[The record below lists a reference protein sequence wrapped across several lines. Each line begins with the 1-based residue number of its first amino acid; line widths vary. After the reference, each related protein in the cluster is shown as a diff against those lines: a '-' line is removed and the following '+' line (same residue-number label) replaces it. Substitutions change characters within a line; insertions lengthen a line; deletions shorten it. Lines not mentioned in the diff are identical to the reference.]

1 MTEIS
6 PQEESDMHEYT
17 KEQIL
22 DLVEEKNIKFIRLQ
36 FTDLFGSLKNVAVTA
51 RELRKALDNKCTVDG
66 SFMAGIA
73 KVHDPDM
80 ILHPDLST
88 FDILPWSPQEGRVA
102 RLLCDIYKPD
112 GTPLETS
119 SRYILQRVSDD
130 AEKEGYQCIVDPE
143 FEFFIYHTDENG
155 VPTTVSH
162 ENAGYL
168 DISPLDF
175 GEKARRDMVLNL
187 EEFGIE
193 VISSHHEIAPAQHE
207 IDIKGA
213 GVKDTADM
221 IMTVKMAVRTTA
233 KKHGLHAT
241 FMPKPRKEV
250 DGSGMHLHFALFK
263 DGKNVFV
270 DPEDPTKL
278 SDEAYFFI
286 GGLLNHSREM
296 ALITNPIINS
306 YKRLVPGYVAPTELT
321 WTRGNQNSLVR
332 IPRVNGED
340 TTIELRSPDGASNP
354 YLVMAVCL
362 AAGLDGLDQRI
373 YPTKAAERSFSES
386 DTRAMA
392 IENLPESLKEA
403 SDLFEQSS
411 WIKSVL
417 GKDFCE
423 AYLTAKRKEWT
434 EYIRNVSNWE
444 LKQYLNRF

>member
-1 MTEIS
+1 
-6 PQEESDMHEYT
+6 MHEYT
-17 KEQIL
+17 KEEIL
-22 DLVEEKNIKFIRLQ
+22 NLVKEKNIKFIRLQ
-36 FTDLFGSLKNVAVTA
+36 FTDMFGSLKNVAVTA
-51 RELRKALDNKCTVDG
+51 RELEKALDNKCTVDG

-80 ILHPDLST
+80 NLYPILST
-88 FDILPWSPQEGRVA
+88 FDILPWSPEEGRVA

-119 SRYILQRVSDD
+119 SRYILERICSD
-130 AEKEGYQCIVDPE
+130 AEKKGYRCTADPE

-162 ENAGYL
+162 ESAGYL

-187 EEFGIE
+187 EELGIE

-213 GVKDTADM
+213 SVKDTADM

-270 DPEDPTKL
+270 DSADPTKL

-296 ALITNPIINS
+296 ALITNPIVNS
-306 YKRLVPGYVAPTELT
+306 YKRIVPGYVAPTELT

-373 YPTKAAERSFSES
+373 YPTKAAERSFSQS
-386 DTRAMA
+386 DTKAMA

-411 WIKSVL
+411 WIREVL

-423 AYLTAKRKEWT
+423 AYLAAKRAEWT

-444 LKQYLNRF
+444 LKKYLNRF